1 MDHIMQLIDAEKLK
15 MLRGK
20 FLAKQKIEEDGFT
33 LHEFVD
39 LMRKVIPY
47 KHPEEETGLVL
58 GLSQLFREIDING
71 NG

>member
-1 MDHIMQLIDAEKLK
+1 MIDADKLK

-39 LMRKVIPY
+39 LMRNVIPY
-47 KHPEEETGLVL
+47 DNPA
-58 GLSQLFREIDING
+58 
-71 NG
+71 